1 MRLIRLMGLA
11 VVAIVSLGIATTAS
25 AAPPEFGRCVA
36 AIGKT
41 GAYKGTSCTAPA
53 GGKGAYNWLPG
64 PGPAPAFSGSGEKVG
79 LETPGKLK
87 LICGAATFDGAYSGP
102 KTVLVTLD
110 LIGCENAATK
120 QKCQTT
126 LVKEGEIE
134 AELEGEIG
142 FISGGAKPV
151 VGLDLKPPASS
162 SSSNVTTFQC
172 GKAGEVP
179 SVNAVVEGSVIG
191 PIKPINHMVEEFK
204 LTYAETNGVQ
214 AVRQFEGGAQD
225 TLVAKLLSGGQTK
238 TEEIALRAGILMTND
253 ERMEI
258 KAK

>member
-1 MRLIRLMGLA
+1 MGLA
-11 VVAIVSLGIATTAS
+11 VVALVALGIATTAS

-41 GAYKGTSCTAPA
+41 GAYKGKNCTAPA
-53 GGKGAYNWLPG
+53 GGKGTYNWLPG
-64 PGPAPAFSGSGEKVG
+64 PGPAPAFSGTGEKVA

-110 LIGCENAATK
+110 LIGCENTATK
-120 QKCQTT
+120 QKCQTMP
-126 LVKEGEIE
+126 VKEGEIE
-134 AELEGEIG
+134 AEVEGELG

-162 SSSNVTTFQC
+162 SSSTVTTFQC
-172 GKAGEVP
+172 GKPPEVLGV
-179 SVNAVVEGSVIG
+179 SAAVEGSVIG
-191 PIKPINHMVEEFK
+191 PIKPITHMTEEFK
-204 LTYAETNGVQ
+204 LSYAETNGVQ
-214 AVRQFEGGAQD
+214 AVRQFEGGPQD
-225 TLVAKLLSGGQTK
+225 TLVAKLLSGSETR
-238 TEEIALRAGILMTND
+238 TEEIALRSTIVMLNS
-253 ERMEI
+253 EPMEI